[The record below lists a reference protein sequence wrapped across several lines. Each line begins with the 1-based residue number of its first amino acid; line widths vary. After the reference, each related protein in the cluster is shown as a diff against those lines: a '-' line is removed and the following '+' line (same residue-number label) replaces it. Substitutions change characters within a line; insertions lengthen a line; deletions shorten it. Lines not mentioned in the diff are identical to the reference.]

1 MPTQT
6 KFICPS
12 GGVNVD
18 FSGVFEELNGGTQ
31 YGTATNFKV
40 GASDINTLFH
50 ASTSVNDR
58 PSFNTGYKIGANDL
72 STIFR
77 RRGFSGIN
85 ITTQPTNQVV
95 VNNSTAT
102 FSIAA
107 TALGTPTYQWYKNSL
122 SISGETSTTYTTAS
136 LTTANDTDV
145 YFCRVSY
152 SGSFVDSNS
161 VGSKIKPFITTQP
174 VGGSFNQTDGM
185 FLSVTAAGSATLFYQ
200 WRRNGTDING
210 ATSSSY
216 PSSGQFSL
224 ISSTAGTYTCKVT
237 STHDSTGVI
246 SNGATLTI
254 IAPDVSI
261 GITGFN
267 SPYEFNEGQ
276 VITITTALTAGKAVT
291 YQWYGPNGP
300 ITNGL
305 NGYTIQPTGVNGVNS
320 QLLFTLSTSNDGS
333 YYVVATND
341 GGSDTSNSINI
352 VIRPPIVTAGITAY
366 NAPFC
371 FNIGVVITITAS
383 IAQGENITYQWYGPS
398 GLIANGQNGYNI
410 INQGAGLQFT
420 LSNANA
426 ATYYVRA
433 TNGGGYDDSNTIAVQ
448 VSTAPIIAAVYCDDV
463 PADNFD
469 EFAISNDGDS
479 SVEFVLS
486 ASVNRGCPQ
495 AVGGWY
501 LSGDNGSTFTQLMNP
516 NNFAPLTQ
524 PAYTT
529 KYYQFKL
536 SNTAGAVASNIIVV
550 TSS

>member
-18 FSGVFEELNGGTQ
+18 FSGVFEPLNGGSS
-31 YGTATNFKV
+31 YASATNYKV
-40 GASDINTLFH
+40 GALDLTGIFH
-50 ASTSVNDR
+50 VSTSVNDR
-58 PSFNTGYKIGANDL
+58 PSFNTGYKLSNNADL

-77 RRGFSGIN
+77 RYGFAGIT
-85 ITTQPTNQVV
+85 ITSQPTNQVV

-102 FSIAA
+102 FSITA
-107 TALGTPTYQWYKNSL
+107 TALGTPTYQWYKDSL
-122 SISGETSTTYTTAS
+122 SISGATSSSYTTSS
-136 LTTANDTDV
+136 LTTANDSDSYYCV
-145 YFCRVSY
+145 VSY
-152 SGSFVDSNS
+152 GGSSVNSNS
-161 VGSKIKPFITTQP
+161 VSSKIKPYITSQP
-174 VGGSFNQTDGM
+174 SNLNVNDAAGAQAFQ
-185 FLSVTAAGSATLFYQ
+185 VAAAGSGTIFYQ
-200 WRRNGTDING
+200 WYRG
-210 ATSSSY
+210 ATLLGTNNQHVMN
-216 PSSGQFSL
+216 PV
-224 ISSTAGTYTCKVT
+224 TASDIGNYYCKVT
-237 STHDSTGVI
+237 SSYDSIGVN
-246 SNGATLTI
+246 SNTVSLSI

-276 VITITTALTAGKAVT
+276 VITITPALTAGTNVT
-291 YQWYGPNGP
+291 YQWYGPNGV
-300 ITNGL
+300 IANGQ
-305 NGYTIQPTGVNGVNS
+305 NGYNILSPGNDLQ
-320 QLLFTLSTSNDGS
+320 FALSTSNDGS
-333 YYVVATND
+333 YYVIATNQ
-341 GGSDTSNSINI
+341 GGSDTSTSINI
-352 VIRPPIVTAGITAY
+352 VIRPPIITAGITGY

-469 EFAISNDGDS
+469 EFAISNDGNS

-495 AVGGWY
+495 AAGGWY

-524 PAYTT
+524 PADTT